1 MISGRATV
9 IDEIARHQLGLF
21 TTEQARHAGVSD
33 DQQHQG
39 VIAGRYVRVRRGVLA
54 VAAVAPSWE
63 QAVLAAVLA
72 SGVGALASHTSAARL
87 HGLSDPCLV
96 ADCIEIVTPLLRQV
110 RQPGIRAHRSGLLFD
125 PDRSV
130 VTSVPCTAP
139 ARTLIDLSGAVGA
152 TELGRLADRLVR
164 ERRMTWV
171 DLVSAVPRFRIAPG
185 RSPKVLVEVLRDRW
199 PGYDPG
205 ESEFETRVLRVI
217 YRAGLP
223 MPLQQHVVRAGERR
237 YRLDL
242 AYPDLLVG
250 FELDG
255 WTDHGHRTAFDDD
268 RRRNNLIALEAWRL
282 FHLTWRME
290 DSEILETVQAA
301 RDAFVQKPAV

>member
-1 MISGRATV
+1 LSADV
-9 IDEIARHQLGLF
+9 IE
-21 TTEQARHAGVSD
+21 V
-33 DQQHQG
+33 
-39 VIAGRYVRVRRGVLA
+39 
-54 VAAVAPSWE
+54 VAPLGH
-63 QAVLAAVLA
+63 QM
-72 SGVGALASHTSAARL
+72 
-87 HGLSDPCLV
+87 
-96 ADCIEIVTPLLRQV
+96 
-110 RQPGIRAHRSGLLFD
+110 RQPGVRGHRSGLLFD
-125 PDRSV
+125 PDRAV
-130 VTSVPCTAP
+130 VSSVPCTAP
-139 ARTLIDLSGAVGA
+139 ARTLIDLSGSLTAVD
-152 TELGRLADRLVR
+152 LGRLADRLVR
-164 ERRMTWV
+164 ERRMTWI
-171 DLVSAVPRFRIAPG
+171 DLVTAVPRFRIAPG
-185 RSPKVLVEVLRDRW
+185 RSPKVMLQVLRDRW

-223 MPLQQHVVRAGERR
+223 MPVQQHVVRAGGQR

-290 DSEILETVQAA
+290 DAEILATVQAA
-301 RDAFVQKPAV
+301 RAAFVQKPAV